1 MEAVVHMCPFTVET
15 VVGGLYQQQ
24 ELASDFMFK
33 VILLIELFI
42 ICKDFP
48 IKTLSYS
55 LQKLAQLTNKRK
67 LNVTLLGNVN
77 EVLDVDSFILMTS

>member
-15 VVGGLYQQQ
+15 VVGGLYEQQ
-24 ELASDFMFK
+24 ELAPDFMFK

-48 IKTLSYS
+48 IETLSYS

-67 LNVTLLGNVN
+67 LNVTLLGKVN